1 VGAGGLLI
9 SRAFTLTANE
19 RRMLLMGGAAAMAA
33 TFNTP
38 IAAILLSVALLLFEL
53 KPRSLIPVALACAV
67 AVALRFYLLG
77 SGPRFA
83 LPEALALD
91 SLGLISATACGLLV
105 GIVSFI
111 LTWSVYAGEDGFQK
125 LTIHWM

>member
-1 VGAGGLLI
+1 MAVPFNPLI
-9 SRAFTLTANE
+9 
-19 RRMLLMGGAAAMAA
+19 G
-33 TFNTP
+33 
-38 IAAILLSVALLLFEL
+38 AILLSVALLLFEL

-91 SLGLISATACGLLV
+91 SLGLISATACGLLA